1 MSRLILANET
11 VLLIPAFTIAGV
23 PYVAAATGGT
33 PVAMSDVTTS
43 ILDSWISR
51 TDSSGNVIGGNISG
65 AIRDDMKLGLTG
77 SERSTS
83 RALTSFGKSELLTT
97 FNFQAQL
104 TIFMDGDLV
113 NPSTFKL
120 AKDSTRIQGVPYV
133 IAHRLGVKNTVAS
146 TVGEEWDLYFA
157 ETGQPIPGYGDGEE
171 LTIGLSFV
179 PKNIVNIK
187 YALGA

>member
-1 MSRLILANET
+1 MAKLLLANET
-11 VLLIPAFTIAGV
+11 VLLLPAVSIAGI
-23 PYVAAATGGT
+23 PTIYHATTGASAPIST
-33 PVAMSDVTTS
+33 PTKA

>member
-1 MSRLILANET
+1 MPRQPRTRRRERKSVPVGRAYIQSTFNN
-11 VLLIPAFTIAGV
+11 TI
-23 PYVAAATGGT
+23 
-33 PVAMSDVTTS
+33 VT
-43 ILDSWISR
+43 L

-120 AKDSTRIQGVPYV
+120 AKDSTRIPGVPSV